1 MGMGVP
7 EEKVVRIGELS
18 ARSGLSRDTL
28 RYYERFGLLP
38 KPLRASGGFR
48 LYPLA
53 TLDHLR
59 FIALVGDERTVA
71 PSARSRCFC
80 CHLRGVLAV
89 GRQLSAHLTSRSR
102 NQ

>member
-38 KPLRASGGFR
+38 KPPRASGGVR

-59 FIALVGDERTVA
+59 FIRRAQSVGLTLDEIRDLVTFQWAERPEAMSTGA
-71 PSARSRCFC
+71 
-80 CHLRGVLAV
+80 
-89 GRQLSAHLTSRSR
+89 
-102 NQ
+102 